1 MAELNRYESFVENDH
16 VCSVSHYLM
25 SRDFEWSIAGILL
38 SYQFLWVGSQL
49 SRIKYILLKVIRM
62 GSDPVQ
68 ANEK

>member
-1 MAELNRYESFVENDH
+1 
-16 VCSVSHYLM
+16 M
-25 SRDFEWSIAGILL
+25 SGDFEWSIAGILL